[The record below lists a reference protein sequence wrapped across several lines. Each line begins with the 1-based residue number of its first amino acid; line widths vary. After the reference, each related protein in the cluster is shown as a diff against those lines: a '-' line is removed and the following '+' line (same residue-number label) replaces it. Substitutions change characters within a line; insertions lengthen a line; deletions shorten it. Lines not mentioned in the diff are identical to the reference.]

1 VVVETDGWETHRT
14 RHAFESDRARDA
26 ALTAAGYIVVRFTWR
41 QLRDDP
47 QTVAERIR
55 AILALRYRPA
65 SASRNSAS
73 SESSIE

>member
-1 VVVETDGWETHRT
+1 
-14 RHAFESDRARDA
+14 
-26 ALTAAGYIVVRFTWR
+26 VVRFTWR

-47 QTVAERIR
+47 HTVADRIR